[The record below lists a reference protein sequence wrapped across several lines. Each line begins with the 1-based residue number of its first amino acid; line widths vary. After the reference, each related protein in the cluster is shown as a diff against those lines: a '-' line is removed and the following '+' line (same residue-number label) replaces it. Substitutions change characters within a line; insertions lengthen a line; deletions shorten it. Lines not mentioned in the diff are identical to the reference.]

1 MRDMYSDLT
10 RTKRVSTYFSSCRS
24 LCRSSWV
31 AMGSD
36 MSEAML
42 GVGSLTEMWL
52 GEQVAPAWRLEEL
65 LPRSRG
71 PWGLASTG
79 WALSSTPGL
88 SLLPITGV
96 HGAVLLSP
104 EPGDA
109 DI

>member
-1 MRDMYSDLT
+1 
-10 RTKRVSTYFSSCRS
+10 
-24 LCRSSWV
+24 
-31 AMGSD
+31 MGRD

-52 GEQVAPAWRLEEL
+52 GEQVALVWRLDEL

-79 WALSSTPGL
+79 WAPSSTPGL
-88 SLLPITGV
+88 SLPPTTGV
-96 HGAVLLSP
+96 HGAVLPSP

-109 DI
+109 DA

>member
-1 MRDMYSDLT
+1 M
-10 RTKRVSTYFSSCRS
+10 
-24 LCRSSWV
+24 

-52 GEQVAPAWRLEEL
+52 GEQAGPAWRLEEL

-71 PWGLASTG
+71 PRGLASAG

-88 SLLPITGV
+88 SLPPVTGV
-96 HGAVLLSP
+96 DGAVLLSP
-104 EPGDA
+104 APGDA